1 MFISEMRRAL
11 PDIPFIAEVLHVD
24 PGIDVCKER
33 AGARRKHPTL
43 DSADAARVIDEFA
56 GTMEAPEQHE
66 GWKQMH
72 RVSDGAELKSFY
84 LYIKETYPPPEKKG
98 AVSGKG
104 GKKKK

>member
-1 MFISEMRRAL
+1 MK
-11 PDIPFIAEVLHVD
+11 V
-24 PGIDVCKER
+24 G
-33 AGARRKHPTL
+33 
-43 DSADAARVIDEFA
+43 
-56 GTMEAPEQHE
+56 
-66 GWKQMH
+66 KQMH